1 MRRHAAHHTVKIQH
15 SQVAAPHPH
24 ATANLIIGAGT
35 ALHLEKR
42 VDQEAIDLVDM
53 RMQLVA
59 LRSRHSEN
67 PLAARLLNALLVKI
81 SCLNEPEGAAHAQRI
96 RDAFAKTIEAVGKLV
111 SQNDHR

>member
-1 MRRHAAHHTVKIQH
+1 MRRHAAHHTVKIRH
-15 SQVAAPHPH
+15 SEVAAPHTQRPLTS
-24 ATANLIIGAGT
+24 AF
-35 ALHLEKR
+35 HLGKR
-42 VDQEAIDLVDM
+42 VDQNAIDLVDM
-53 RMQLVA
+53 RLQLVA

-111 SQNDHR
+111 AQNDRR

>member
-15 SQVAAPHPH
+15 SEVAAPHTPAPH
-24 ATANLIIGAGT
+24 TQRPLTSAF
-35 ALHLEKR
+35 HLEKR
-42 VDQEAIDLVDM
+42 VDQNAIDLVDM
-53 RMQLVA
+53 RLQLVA

-111 SQNDHR
+111 AQNDRR

>member
-1 MRRHAAHHTVKIQH
+1 MRRHATHHTVKIRH
-15 SQVAAPHPH
+15 SEVAAPHTQRPLTS
-24 ATANLIIGAGT
+24 AF
-35 ALHLEKR
+35 HLGKR
-42 VDQEAIDLVDM
+42 VDQNAIDLVDM
-53 RMQLVA
+53 RLQLVA

-111 SQNDHR
+111 AQNDRR